1 MKLVSKR
8 RILLVDDEVDI
19 TSSFQIGLEQYGY
32 KVTTYNDPVLALSE
46 FKDALFDLLLVD
58 IRMPGMTGL
67 ELCDKI
73 KNIDHKIEVC
83 FITAFEEYY
92 AQLSTAFPNID
103 LEKCYILKP
112 IGISELAKKIN
123 TILNV
128 DS

>member
-1 MKLVSKR
+1 MTEK
-8 RILLVDDEVDI
+8 RILLVDDEADI
-19 TSSFQIGLEQYGY
+19 TSSFQIGLEQYGF

-46 FKDALFDLLLVD
+46 FKIALFDLLLVD

-67 ELCDKI
+67 ELYEKI

-92 AQLSTAFPNID
+92 GQLSAAFPNID

-112 IGISELAKKIN
+112 IAISELAKKIN